1 MRRDLT
7 DITVVLDRSGS
18 MEACRAE
25 AQGGLNAFVEKQKAE
40 PGEANFTL
48 VQFDNE
54 YECVH
59 AGVPIKDVP
68 ELTLVP
74 RGMTALHDALG
85 RAINETGTRLAASA
99 EDERPELVVFVVVTD
114 GEENSSHEFKG
125 AQVKEMIERQERDYN
140 WKFTY
145 LGANQDAF
153 ATGGSIGVLRAACA
167 NYTPRNSA
175 VAFAAAAS
183 NVSRMRATSLESGAT
198 EVKCA
203 YTPEELA
210 SMS

>member
-18 MEACRAE
+18 METCRVE

-59 AGVPIKDVP
+59 AGIPVKDVP
-68 ELTLVP
+68 ELTIVP

-85 RAINETGTRLAASA
+85 RAINETGARLAATKE
-99 EDERPELVVFVVVTD
+99 EDRPELVVFVVITD
-114 GEENSSHEFKG
+114 GHENASHEFKG
-125 AQVKEMIERQERDYN
+125 QQIKEMIERQEKDYN

-153 ATGGSIGVLRAACA
+153 ATAGGLGVTRAAAA
-167 NYTPRNSA
+167 NYSVRKSDM
-175 VAFAAAAS
+175 AFAAAAS
-183 NVSRMRATSLESGAT
+183 NVARMRTTAASHGAS